1 MRYLTALIGG
11 VLIPVAAHA
20 HPAEGGVG
28 LIHYITDPSHIAPG
42 VLTAGALILAIA
54 VWRAARRRTAVAHQS
69 H

>member
-20 HPAEGGVG
+20 HPGGGGVD
-28 LIHYITDPSHIAPG
+28 LVHYITDPAHVAPG
-42 VLTAGALILAIA
+42 VLTVGALIFVIAIR
-54 VWRAARRRTAVAHQS
+54 RAARRRTAVAHQS